1 MCSRKQMVAIK
12 TFALRI
18 LYLCSER
25 ILFHKNLYLAQRQHQ
40 HLINI
45 TFFTVQSNFIIIS
58 ITVSFIR

>member
-25 ILFHKNLYLAQRQHQ
+25 ILFHKN
-40 HLINI
+40 
-45 TFFTVQSNFIIIS
+45 
-58 ITVSFIR
+58 